1 MKTGASKKKQIAA
14 MAAAIMV
21 CICTAASA
29 QSYSLGDEADEVATI
44 QTALTELGLYSA
56 DITGHFGEKTE
67 TAVKKF
73 QKKYAFETN
82 GIVDEDV
89 FAELCKAA
97 GISASG
103 SSSSS
108 SSSSGSGS
116 SSASSSTLL
125 KAGDE
130 STAVRQLQENLA
142 ALGYYSGSITGHFGS
157 ITQEAVKKFQRQNG
171 LSADGVAG
179 SKTLD
184 KIAQML
190 GSGSASGSSSDS
202 SSSGSGSG
210 STGSSTLLKEGDESD
225 AVRQLQENLTA
236 LGYYSGSITGHFGSI
251 TQEAVK
257 KFQRQNGLSAD
268 GIAGSKTLDA
278 ISSKMS
284 GNSSSSSGS
293 SSSSSS
299 SSSYSALTLDTT
311 KTLQRYSEGDEVRKL
326 QTMLSDLGY
335 YSGNKTG
342 SFGELTKEAVI
353 AFQQAKGLSADGI
366 AGPRTLAALNAA
378 HSSGSVASSGGSVSL
393 SVQAASVLDTDFY
406 TWRRDYENGEYC
418 TVYDF
423 ETGYSWTLRIMSK
436 DNHMD
441 AEPLTAQDVEEMNK
455 AFGGKT
461 TWTPKAVWV
470 TFSDGKTYI
479 GATANTPH
487 GTQHLGNNNF
497 EGHLCVHFPIDMD
510 KAISIG
516 TNATAFQKAILSG
529 WEKTQE
535 LAR

>member
-89 FAELCKAA
+89 FDELCKAA

-116 SSASSSTLL
+116 SSVNSSTLL

-142 ALGYYSGSITGHFGS
+142 
-157 ITQEAVKKFQRQNG
+157 
-171 LSADGVAG
+171 
-179 SKTLD
+179 
-184 KIAQML
+184 
-190 GSGSASGSSSDS
+190 
-202 SSSGSGSG
+202 
-210 STGSSTLLKEGDESD
+210 
-225 AVRQLQENLTA
+225 A

-378 HSSGSVASSGGSVSL
+378 HSGGSVSL

-441 AEPLTAQDVEEMNK
+441 AEPLTAQDVESMNK

-461 TWTPKAVWV
+461 TWTPKAGWV

>member
-89 FAELCKAA
+89 FDELCKAA

-142 ALGYYSGSITGHFGS
+142 
-157 ITQEAVKKFQRQNG
+157 
-171 LSADGVAG
+171 
-179 SKTLD
+179 
-184 KIAQML
+184 
-190 GSGSASGSSSDS
+190 
-202 SSSGSGSG
+202 
-210 STGSSTLLKEGDESD
+210 
-225 AVRQLQENLTA
+225 A

>member
-89 FAELCKAA
+89 FDELCKAA
-97 GISASG
+97 GMSASG

-130 STAVRQLQENLA
+130 ST
-142 ALGYYSGSITGHFGS
+142 
-157 ITQEAVKKFQRQNG
+157 
-171 LSADGVAG
+171 
-179 SKTLD
+179 
-184 KIAQML
+184 
-190 GSGSASGSSSDS
+190 
-202 SSSGSGSG
+202 
-210 STGSSTLLKEGDESD
+210 

-268 GIAGSKTLDA
+268 GIVGSKTLDA

-284 GNSSSSSGS
+284 GNSSSSSG
-293 SSSSSS
+293 SSSS

>member
-89 FAELCKAA
+89 FDELCKAA

-142 ALGYYSGSITGHFGS
+142 
-157 ITQEAVKKFQRQNG
+157 
-171 LSADGVAG
+171 
-179 SKTLD
+179 
-184 KIAQML
+184 
-190 GSGSASGSSSDS
+190 
-202 SSSGSGSG
+202 
-210 STGSSTLLKEGDESD
+210 
-225 AVRQLQENLTA
+225 A

-441 AEPLTAQDVEEMNK
+441 AEPLTAQDVESMNK